1 MLGSRF
7 RSLYLNISEL
17 ISSISK
23 RKKEGKNLQARE
35 IALLAVDYALDK
47 KGIDLKLFDVR
58 ELSSLTDYLLLVS
71 GRSDRQVQAI
81 AENIKTEFKH
91 QHDTLPLAIE
101 GMDQGRWV
109 LLDYGDLMIHVF
121 QQPIREFYDLEGLW
135 SEAPEVELA
144 QIEAQ

>member
-1 MLGSRF
+1 
-7 RSLYLNISEL
+7 
-17 ISSISK
+17 
-23 RKKEGKNLQARE
+23 LQARE

-47 KGIDLKLFDVR
+47 KGIDLKLFDVQ

-81 AENIKTEFKH
+81 AENIKAEFKH
-91 QHDTLPLAIE
+91 HHDMLPLAIE
-101 GMDQGRWV
+101 GMGQGRWV
-109 LLDYGDLMIHVF
+109 LLDYGELMVHVF

-144 QIEAQ
+144 QTEAQ